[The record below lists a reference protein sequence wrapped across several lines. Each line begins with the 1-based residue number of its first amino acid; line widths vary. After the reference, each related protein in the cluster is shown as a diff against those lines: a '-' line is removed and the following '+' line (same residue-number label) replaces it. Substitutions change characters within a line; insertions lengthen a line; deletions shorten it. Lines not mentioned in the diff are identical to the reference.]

1 MFLWVEWISLEAFK
15 SAVRKNFRFL
25 KVVVSWLLPSEEEA
39 VALPFVNRRRRRP
52 GLDSFLSGIG
62 PFPSSR
68 VPRLPG
74 SVPATWGGKEAGTL
88 PMSGDGETCLGGQ
101 GFSPV
106 SYKPHFSSAH
116 YLPGSFPAS

>member
-1 MFLWVEWISLEAFK
+1 MFLWVEWMSLEAFK

-25 KVVVSWLLPSEEEA
+25 KVVVSWLLPSEEET
-39 VALPFVNRRRRRP
+39 VTLPFVNRRRRRP

-88 PMSGDGETCLGGQ
+88 PEPMCALCSAAGNSGLLEKL
-101 GFSPV
+101 S
-106 SYKPHFSSAH
+106 
-116 YLPGSFPAS
+116 